1 MPAKNS
7 IKISIENGYYH
18 LYNRGVNKQKI
29 FESPMDYSVFLR
41 YLKDALSPAPKQS
54 ELEKFEVEIHGVTF
68 IKPKRPPKNF
78 LGEIDLIAYAL
89 MPNHFHLLI
98 RQIKNGAME
107 AFVKSVATRYSMYFN
122 KAYTRVGPL
131 FQGVYKAVM
140 IQNENYL
147 LHVSRYIHLNPQKI
161 VHNLTDAHSS
171 YADYLGIKHTA
182 WLNPRL
188 VLDYFNNPVHP
199 ALQKVHNTYKNFVE
213 AYNPK
218 DPENETMLENLTL
231 D

>member
-7 IKISIENGYYH
+7 IKISVENGYYH
-18 LYNRGVNKQKI
+18 IYNRGVNKQKI
-29 FESPMDYSVFLR
+29 FESPIDYSVFLR

-54 ELEKFEVEIHGVTF
+54 EIEKFEVEIHGVTF
-68 IKPKRPPKNF
+68 TKPKRPTKNF
-78 LGEIDLIAYAL
+78 LGEIDLITYAL

-98 RQIKNGAME
+98 RQVKNGAME

-131 FQGVYKAVM
+131 FQGVYKAVL
-140 IQNENYL
+140 IENEHYL
-147 LHVSRYIHLNPQKI
+147 LHLSRYIHLNPQQI
-161 VHNLTDAHSS
+161 VKNLTDAHSS
-171 YADYLGIKHTA
+171 YADYLGIKHTV

-188 VLDYFNNPVHP
+188 VLDFFNNPVHP
-199 ALQKVHNTYKNFVE
+199 ALKKVNSYKDFVE

-218 DPENETMLENLTL
+218 DPTDETMLENLTL